1 MKSISKKYERKT
13 RKKNVQNKPS
23 EKIKTLISDID
34 FIISDKTTWYG
45 LTKEER
51 IRIMEE
57 NRILKKMF
65 DQARKEKIRTYR
77 SSEEYISA
85 GFFKRLYLDFKYRVL
100 YDKSAERKYDEET
113 KQWYYTDGR
122 TKYIIVEHFAE
133 NGKTFKELWLHAFL
147 YEADQIEKK
156 AKAEAEENGGKI

>member
-1 MKSISKKYERKT
+1 MS
-13 RKKNVQNKPS
+13 
-23 EKIKTLISDID
+23 KIKQKLKELIDDLKFTLSD
-34 FIISDKTTWYG
+34 TTTRYG

-57 NRILKKMF
+57 NRILKEMF
-65 DQARKEKIRTYR
+65 DKARKERIRTYK

-85 GFFKRLYLDFKYRVL
+85 GFFKRLCLDFKYRVL
-100 YDKSAERKYDEET
+100 YDTSAEWKYDEET

>member
-1 MKSISKKYERKT
+1 MS
-13 RKKNVQNKPS
+13 
-23 EKIKTLISDID
+23 KIKQKLKELIDDLKFTSSD
-34 FIISDKTTWYG
+34 TTTRYG

-57 NRILKKMF
+57 NRILKEMF
-65 DQARKEKIRTYR
+65 NQARKEGIRTYK

-100 YDKSAERKYDEET
+100 YDTSAEWKYDEET

-147 YEADQIEKK
+147 YESDQIEKK
-156 AKAEAEENGGKI
+156 ARAEAEENGGKI

>member
-1 MKSISKKYERKT
+1 MS
-13 RKKNVQNKPS
+13 
-23 EKIKTLISDID
+23 KIKQKLKELIDDLKFTSSD
-34 FIISDKTTWYG
+34 TTTRYG

-57 NRILKKMF
+57 NRILKEMF
-65 DQARKEKIRTYR
+65 NQVRKERIRTYK

-100 YDKSAERKYDEET
+100 YDTSAEWKYDEET

-147 YEADQIEKK
+147 YESDQIEKK
-156 AKAEAEENGGKI
+156 ARAEAEENGGKI

>member
-1 MKSISKKYERKT
+1 M
-13 RKKNVQNKPS
+13 P
-23 EKIKTLISDID
+23 KIKQKLKELIDDLKFTSSD
-34 FIISDKTTWYG
+34 TTTRYG

-57 NRILKKMF
+57 NRILKEMF
-65 DQARKEKIRTYR
+65 DQARKERIRTYK

-100 YDKSAERKYDEET
+100 YDTSAEWKYDEET

-156 AKAEAEENGGKI
+156 ARAEAEENGGKI

>member
-1 MKSISKKYERKT
+1 MFKT
-13 RKKNVQNKPS
+13 NKPS

-57 NRILKKMF
+57 NRILKEMF
-65 DQARKEKIRTYR
+65 DQARKERIRTFR

-85 GFFKRLYLDFKYRVL
+85 GFFKRVYLDFKYRVL
-100 YDKSAERKYDEET
+100 HDTSAEWKYDEET
-113 KQWYYTDGR
+113 KQ
-122 TKYIIVEHFAE
+122 
-133 NGKTFKELWLHAFL
+133 
-147 YEADQIEKK
+147 
-156 AKAEAEENGGKI
+156 

>member
-1 MKSISKKYERKT
+1 MNISKKVKDVIT
-13 RKKNVQNKPS
+13 
-23 EKIKTLISDID
+23 DID

-51 IRIMEE
+51 TRIMEE
-57 NRILKKMF
+57 NRILKEMF
-65 DQARKEKIRTYR
+65 DQAREEKIRTDR

-85 GFFKRLYLDFKYRVL
+85 GFFKRLCLDFKYRVL
-100 YDKSAERKYDEET
+100 YDTSAEWKYDEET

-147 YEADQIEKK
+147 YESDQIEKK
-156 AKAEAEENGGKI
+156 ARAEAEENGGKI